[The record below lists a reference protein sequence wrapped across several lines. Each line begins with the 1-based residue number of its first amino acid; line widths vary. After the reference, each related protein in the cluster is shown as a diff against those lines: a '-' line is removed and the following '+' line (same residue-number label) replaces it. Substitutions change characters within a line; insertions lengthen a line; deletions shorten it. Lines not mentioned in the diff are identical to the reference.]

1 MTLRTANIL
10 ITFYTLAITVAA
22 ILWSY

>member
-1 MTLRTANIL
+1 MTPRTANIL